1 MTAVE
6 THMIEFPING
16 HAAPGYLAQ
25 PAGGQEHPGVV
36 VIQEWWGLVPHI
48 KDVAGRLAHEGF
60 VALAPDLYHGQAADE
75 PDEARKLAMA
85 LDAQR
90 AVQEIAAAARHLR
103 KMENVA
109 PQKVGVVGWCMG
121 GGLSLSTAAHHAD
134 LIGAAVA
141 FYGRPLTASDAARLK
156 VPVLGL
162 YAEHDHG
169 IPVEAVRAFEAQTGT
184 AACAARS
191 AHLSW
196 HITCFLQRHA
206 AAHLRGRGGTGRLAE
221 DAGVVQTVSGRRLNA
236 ASAYSCPVSRR

>member
-1 MTAVE
+1 MTAIE
-6 THMIEFPING
+6 TRMIEFPINA
-16 HAAPGYLAQ
+16 HAAPGYLAR
-25 PAGGQEHPGVV
+25 PADRQAHPGVV

-48 KDVAGRLAHEGF
+48 KDVVERLARAGF

-90 AVQEIAAAARHLR
+90 AVQEIAAAARHLK

-121 GGLSLSTAAHHAD
+121 GGLSLSTAAQHAD

-169 IPVEAVRAFEAQTGT
+169 IPLEAVRAFAAQMEQQHVPHEVHIYPGT
-184 AACAARS
+184 SHAFFNDTRPQ
-191 AHLSW
+191 
-196 HITCFLQRHA
+196 IYEA
-206 AAHLRGRGGTGRLAE
+206 AAAQDAWQKTLAWF
-221 DAGVVQTVSGRRLNA
+221 RRYL
-236 ASAYSCPVSRR
+236 VDG

>member
-1 MTAVE
+1 MTTIE
-6 THMIEFPING
+6 TSMIEFPINA

-25 PAGGQEHPGVV
+25 PVGGEAHPGVV

-48 KDVAGRLAHEGF
+48 KDVAERFAHEGF

-90 AVQEIAAAARHLR
+90 AVQEIAAAARYLR

-109 PQKVGVVGWCMG
+109 PQKVGVAGWCMG

-134 LIGAAVA
+134 LIEAAVA
-141 FYGRPLTASDAARLK
+141 FYGRPLTASDTARLK

-169 IPVEAVRAFEAQTGT
+169 IPVEAVRAFEAQLEQQHVPHAVHIYPGTSHAFFNDTRPQIYDAT
-184 AACAARS
+184 AAQDAWQKTLAWFRRY
-191 AHLSW
+191 LV
-196 HITCFLQRHA
+196 
-206 AAHLRGRGGTGRLAE
+206 GG
-221 DAGVVQTVSGRRLNA
+221 
-236 ASAYSCPVSRR
+236 

>member
-1 MTAVE
+1 MAAIE
-6 THMIEFPING
+6 TRLLEFPINA
-16 HAAPGYLAQ
+16 HTAPGYLAR
-25 PAGGQEHPGVV
+25 PDDGQAHPGVV

-48 KDVAGRLAHEGF
+48 KDVAGRLARAGF

-90 AVQEIAAAARHLR
+90 AVQEIAAAARYLK
-103 KMENVA
+103 KMDQDAA
-109 PQKVGVVGWCMG
+109 PRKVGVVGWCLG
-121 GGLSLSTAAHHAD
+121 GGLALSTAAHHAD

-169 IPVEAVRAFEAQTGT
+169 IPVEAVRAFEAEMEQQAVPHEVHIYPGT
-184 AACAARS
+184 SHAFFNDTRPQ
-191 AHLSW
+191 
-196 HITCFLQRHA
+196 IYA
-206 AAHLRGRGGTGRLAE
+206 AAAAQDAWQKTLAWFRQYLV
-221 DAGVVQTVSGRRLNA
+221 DG
-236 ASAYSCPVSRR
+236 

>member
-1 MTAVE
+1 MPRRAIWRSRPMDTA
-6 THMIEFPING
+6 
-16 HAAPGYLAQ
+16 
-25 PAGGQEHPGVV
+25 HPGVV

-48 KDVAGRLAHEGF
+48 KDVAERFAREGF

-90 AVQEIAAAARHLR
+90 AVQEIAAAARYLK
-103 KMENVA
+103 KMQNVA

-141 FYGRPLTASDAARLK
+141 FYGRPLTAGDTARLQ

-169 IPVEAVRAFEAQTGT
+169 IPVEAVRAFEAEMDKQQVP
-184 AACAARS
+184 
-191 AHLSW
+191 HEV
-196 HITCFLQRHA
+196 HIYPGASHAFFNDTRPQIYQA
-206 AAHLRGRGGTGRLAE
+206 AAAQDAWQKTLAWFRKYLAK
-221 DAGVVQTVSGRRLNA
+221 D
-236 ASAYSCPVSRR
+236 

>member
-6 THMIEFPING
+6 TRMIEFPINA
-16 HAAPGYLAQ
+16 HAAPGYLAR
-25 PAGGQEHPGVV
+25 PAGGQAHPGVV

-48 KDVAGRLAHEGF
+48 KDVAERFAHEGF

-90 AVQEIAAAARHLR
+90 AMQEIAAAARHLR
-103 KMENVA
+103 KMDYVA
-109 PQKVGVVGWCMG
+109 PQKVGIVGWCMG

-134 LIGAAVA
+134 LVDAAVA
-141 FYGRPLTASDAARLK
+141 FYGRPLTASDTAKLR

-169 IPVEAVRAFEAQTGT
+169 IPVEAVRVFEAQLEQQHVPHEVHIYPGT
-184 AACAARS
+184 SHAFFNDTRPQIYAAVAAQD
-191 AHLSW
+191 AW
-196 HITCFLQRHA
+196 QKT
-206 AAHLRGRGGTGRLAE
+206 LAWF
-221 DAGVVQTVSGRRLNA
+221 RRYL
-236 ASAYSCPVSRR
+236 VDG

>member
-1 MTAVE
+1 MNQID
-6 THMIEFPING
+6 THMIEFPINA
-16 HAAPGYLAQ
+16 HTAPGYLAQ
-25 PAGGQEHPGVV
+25 PADGQAHPGVV

-48 KDVAGRLAHEGF
+48 KDVAERFARAGF

-85 LDAQR
+85 LDANR
-90 AVQEIAAAARHLR
+90 AVQEIAAAARYL
-103 KMENVA
+103 KKLQNVA

-141 FYGRPLTASDAARLK
+141 FYGRPLTASDTAKLQ

-169 IPVEAVRAFEAQTGT
+169 IPVEAVHAFEAEMQQQNVPHEVHLYPGT
-184 AACAARS
+184 SHAFFNDTRPQ
-191 AHLSW
+191 
-196 HITCFLQRHA
+196 IYQA
-206 AAHLRGRGGTGRLAE
+206 AAAQDAWQKTLAWFRKYLV
-221 DAGVVQTVSGRRLNA
+221 AG
-236 ASAYSCPVSRR
+236 